1 MSKVNHQKSGAEK
14 RSLRVRAKF
23 HGTAERPRLS
33 ISRSNKHLFVQAIDD
48 ERAVTLFSSSD
59 HELKDAGTKT
69 EKAVAV
75 AKLIAEKA
83 KKSKVTKFV
92 FDRGSFRYHG
102 RVKAVADTLREQGIQ
117 V

>member
-48 ERAVTLFSSSD
+48 ERAVTLFSS
-59 HELKDAGTKT
+59 
-69 EKAVAV
+69 
-75 AKLIAEKA
+75 
-83 KKSKVTKFV
+83 
-92 FDRGSFRYHG
+92 
-102 RVKAVADTLREQGIQ
+102 
-117 V
+117 